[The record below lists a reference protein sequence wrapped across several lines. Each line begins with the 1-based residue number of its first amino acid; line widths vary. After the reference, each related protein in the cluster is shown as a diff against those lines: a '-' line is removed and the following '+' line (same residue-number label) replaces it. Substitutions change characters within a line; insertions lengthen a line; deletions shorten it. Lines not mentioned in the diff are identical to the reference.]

1 MKNPFHIFRP
11 LRWLRRIRKR
21 CGYNIHSPFA
31 FSFVTSVI
39 YEAGTYYAYADLESK
54 GVNVPNRARL
64 KDDRLVFRVVNFA
77 RPRSIAAY
85 GPDAAAFRHT
95 CAYIRAARNCPLH
108 INAGLPLNG
117 SEIPDFLYIDCKEWQ
132 ELVNTFMPY
141 VHDGSALL
149 IKGIHSSKSS
159 LQAWKRLLALPEV
172 RVSFDLYD
180 FGICFFEKRLN
191 KENFVINYY

>member
-1 MKNPFHIFRP
+1 M
-11 LRWLRRIRKR
+11 
-21 CGYNIHSPFA
+21 
-31 FSFVTSVI
+31 I

-77 RPRSIAAY
+77 RPCSIAAY

-95 CAYIRAARNCPLH
+95 CEYIRAARNCPLH
-108 INAGLPLNG
+108 INDGLPLNG

-132 ELVNTFMPY
+132 ELVNTFMPH

-149 IKGIHSSKSS
+149 IKGIHASNSS

>member
-1 MKNPFHIFRP
+1 MRNPFHIFRP
-11 LRWLRRIRKR
+11 LRWFRRFRKR

-31 FSFVTSVI
+31 FNFVTSVI

-54 GVNVPNRARL
+54 GVNISGRARL

-85 GPDAAAFRHT
+85 GPETEAFRHT
-95 CAYIRAARNCPLH
+95 CDYIRAARNCPLH
-108 INAGLPLNG
+108 LG
-117 SEIPDFLYIDCKEWQ
+117 SEKVLGDVDAPDFLYIDLESW
-132 ELVNTFMPY
+132 EDLVTPFLDH

-149 IKGIHSSKSS
+149 IKGIHRSKDASKV
-159 LQAWKRLLALPEV
+159 WKQLIAQPQV

-180 FGICFFEKRLN
+180 FGICLFEKRLN